1 MQPTVDKNPQILQKK
16 SQDVVGDIID
26 LLVFKA
32 VLVLLYLRRI
42 ESLVGF
48 YTRRSSVKI
57 FANAL
62 ALSILLALLAACGD
76 ESSSSVSPE
85 PRQCEE
91 QSDDCD
97 DASSSSEKISKNSSS
112 SQKSADKGK
121 SSSSV
126 EKSKSSSSEG
136 NVASSSSKKDEN
148 SSSSVEKAKE
158 SSSSVKPS
166 SSDAKSSSSEEVKQS
181 SSSVVASSSS
191 VVEQSSSSIV
201 IPKHFSTAISYSD
214 LEDSRDSR
222 TYKYFAVTG
231 KDTSGKKVT
240 INVMAQN
247 LNVGVMV
254 DGEKNQ
260 EDDSKIERYCY
271 DNDSINCL
279 IYGGLYQWAEM
290 MQLPSRC
297 NTESCAD
304 LIQPNHQGICPAGWR
319 LLTYNDF
326 YIVVNA
332 DDNDAGVKGV
342 RATAFG
348 GHNYTGYSL
357 IGAGIRND
365 NAQNSRFASLNTA
378 AFWFYPTEQETRVNR
393 AGVSYSTKT
402 TTTISDG
409 YGSKLQAS
417 SVRCVMVE

>member
-1 MQPTVDKNPQILQKK
+1 M
-16 SQDVVGDIID
+16 
-26 LLVFKA
+26 
-32 VLVLLYLRRI
+32 
-42 ESLVGF
+42 
-48 YTRRSSVKI
+48 KI
-57 FANAL
+57 FAL
-62 ALSILLALLAACGD
+62 MLSAVLFVACGD
-76 ESSSSVSPE
+76 DSSSSASAPD
-85 PRQCEE
+85 PSEE
-91 QSDDCD
+91 
-97 DASSSSEKISKNSSS
+97 
-112 SQKSADKGK
+112 

-126 EKSKSSSSEG
+126 EKSSESSSSTATKKSSSSVDG
-136 NVASSSSKKDEN
+136 DK
-148 SSSSVEKAKE
+148 
-158 SSSSVKPS
+158 SSSSVKKDNS
-166 SSDAKSSSSEEVKQS
+166 SSSAVKASSSSATPKSSSSEEVKQS

-201 IPKHFSTAISYSD
+201 IPKHFSTAVSYSD

-222 TYKYFAVTG
+222 VYKYFAVTG
-231 KDTSGKKVT
+231 KDTNGKKVT
-240 INVMAQN
+240 IKVMAEN
-247 LNVGVMV
+247 LNVGVMI

-279 IYGGLYQWAEM
+279 IYGGLYQWAEV

-297 NTESCAD
+297 NTESCAG
-304 LIQPNHQGICPAGWR
+304 LIKPNHQGICPAGWR

-326 YIVVNA
+326 YIVVHA

-342 RATAFG
+342 RSTAFG
-348 GHNYTGYSL
+348 GFNYTGYSL
-357 IGAGIRND
+357 VGAGIRD
-365 NAQNSRFASLNTA
+365 DDAQNSRFASLNTA